1 MNSGT
6 NFQRSE
12 ILQVKNLG
20 VTLHPK
26 FRSKVFAVRDVSLT
40 VREGESLGIA
50 GETGC
55 GKSITAMTIMRLI
68 PPPPADF
75 TGEIIF
81 KGRDVLKLHE
91 KEMRKIRGKEIAI
104 IFQEASQALNPVF
117 SIKYQLTE
125 AIRLHRRMSRKESEE
140 YAKEILSEVLIPDPN
155 RVLNSYP
162 HQLSGG
168 MKQRVVIAI
177 ALSCDPTL
185 LIADEPTTALDVTV
199 QTQIIE
205 LLNSLKEKRNL
216 SMIVI
221 SHDLGVL
228 NELSDRLLI
237 MYAGYVV
244 EEGMRK
250 EVIENPLHPY
260 TKALLNALPA
270 RGKIESIPGNL
281 PDATAKIETCPFYE
295 RCRFRMEKCREI
307 PPIFRQDSRSVRC
320 FLYE

>member
-1 MNSGT
+1 MNSKT

-20 VTLHPK
+20 VTLRPG
-26 FRSKVFAVRDVSLT
+26 FRDKVFAVRDVSLIL
-40 VREGESLGIA
+40 RKGESLGIA

-55 GKSITAMTIMRLI
+55 GKSITAMAIMKLI

-75 TGEIIF
+75 KGEVIF
-81 KGRDVLKLHE
+81 KGKEILRLPE

-117 SIKYQLTE
+117 SIRYQITE
-125 AIRLHRRMSRKESEE
+125 AIRLHRNMSRSESEN
-140 YAKEILSEVLIPDPN
+140 YAREILSEVLIPDPD
-155 RVLNSYP
+155 RVLNAYP
-162 HQLSGG
+162 HELSGG

-177 ALSCDPTL
+177 ALSCAPSL

-199 QTQIIE
+199 QAQIIE
-205 LLNSLKEKRNL
+205 LLNSLREKKNL
-216 SMIVI
+216 STVII

-228 NELSDRLLI
+228 NELVDRFLI

-244 EEGMRK
+244 EEGTRAD
-250 EVIENPLHPY
+250 VIENPLHPY
-260 TKALLNALPA
+260 TKALLNALPV

-281 PDATAKIETCPFYE
+281 PDATEEINRCPFYE
-295 RCRFRMEKCREI
+295 RCNFRMERCNEI
-307 PPIFRQDSRSVRC
+307 PPLFHLDSRRVRC
-320 FLYE
+320 FLYG